1 MSPGSPAIPFADN
14 AATVTTAMFDKVSF
28 VKVSFV
34 KVSFDNVWFDN
45 ASFTPGP

>member
-1 MSPGSPAIPFADN
+1 MSPRSPAIPFADN

-28 VKVSFV
+28 
-34 KVSFDNVWFDN
+34 DNVWFDN

>member
-1 MSPGSPAIPFADN
+1 MSPRSPAIPFADN

-28 VKVSFV
+28 VKVSF
-34 KVSFDNVWFDN
+34 DNVWFDN

>member
-1 MSPGSPAIPFADN
+1 MSPRSPAIPFADN
-14 AATVTTAMFDKVSF
+14 AATAMFDKVSW
-28 VKVSFV
+28 V